1 MAITIMEACFN
12 LSIQF
17 MKVETVKKEYGK
29 KLYITNHLILK
40 TTQYMK
46 LKETLNYEEQR
57 GCSIQSKIMSSVINQ
72 LDQCWSRPVFSV
84 ARILRRVADI
94 KSEEKEII
102 DNIFQWKAAMGIPV
116 STNTL

>member
-46 LKETLNYEEQR
+46 LKETLNYEEQ
-57 GCSIQSKIMSSVINQ
+57 
-72 LDQCWSRPVFSV
+72 
-84 ARILRRVADI
+84 
-94 KSEEKEII
+94 
-102 DNIFQWKAAMGIPV
+102 
-116 STNTL
+116 